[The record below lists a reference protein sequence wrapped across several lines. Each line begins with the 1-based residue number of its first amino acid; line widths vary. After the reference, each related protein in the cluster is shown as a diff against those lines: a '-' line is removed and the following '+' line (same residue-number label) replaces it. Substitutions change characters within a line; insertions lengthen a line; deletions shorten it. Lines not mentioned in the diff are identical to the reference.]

1 MKFMRWKII
10 AISALVLPV
19 LTACQSAPSVLGPMN
34 DIERSLDLSYNSS
47 ELDPKGICG
56 TLLTAKVMRAKSQ
69 ALSISRTSDIKKL
82 NSNLELLLSRMK
94 SVNLEKSQ
102 SADGIKSLLNSLR
115 KIETKSENMKLYD
128 EAAAS
133 WKNLMYLPQ
142 ESYCYDWYNSLD
154 STPTPTS
161 KSDVSEKGA
170 ATESTNIADNCLKL
184 EVESPY
190 DSADFYAFQVYITN
204 KCSYRVS
211 LKGYFYVKTEN
222 GAIYE
227 RPSDSIINFH
237 GNNICGITGNY
248 LDYTFNPG
256 STGEY
261 SSDSVCNSVRSGD
274 TVVSYF
280 IANDP
285 DGKPSLE
292 LNGRWTLN

>member
-1 MKFMRWKII
+1 MNKPNSRLFILI
-10 AISALVLPV
+10 LV
-19 LTACQSAPSVLGPMN
+19 
-34 DIERSLDLSYNSS
+34 I
-47 ELDPKGICG
+47 
-56 TLLTAKVMRAKSQ
+56 
-69 ALSISRTSDIKKL
+69 TSG
-82 NSNLELLLSRMK
+82 LLLSGCSTKPSDTNVATKACDRWAEFSKGVDMSITDISYRESDYQYRLGTTAVEFMALVRNHEEFNYLSDSIDRLNYYLDK
-94 SVNLEKSQ
+94 SSEFNADDFIEFNNLC
-102 SADGIKSLLNSLR
+102 DSL
-115 KIETKSENMKLYD
+115 KKTQETSSETT
-128 EAAAS
+128 
-133 WKNLMYLPQ
+133 
-142 ESYCYDWYNSLD
+142 
-154 STPTPTS
+154 TPS
-161 KSDVSEKGA
+161 ESDVSEKGT

>member
-1 MKFMRWKII
+1 MLFRSVRANKPNSWIFILI
-10 AISALVLPV
+10 LV
-19 LTACQSAPSVLGPMN
+19 
-34 DIERSLDLSYNSS
+34 I
-47 ELDPKGICG
+47 
-56 TLLTAKVMRAKSQ
+56 
-69 ALSISRTSDIKKL
+69 TSG
-82 NSNLELLLSRMK
+82 LLLSGCSAK
-94 SVNLEKSQ
+94 SSDNSVATQFCNRWAEFSKGVNLSVTDKSSREIDYQ
-102 SADGIKSLLNSLR
+102 YRLATTHVAFIALVGKHERFKYLNDSIENLVSFMDKSSEFNADDFIEFNNLCDSL
-115 KIETKSENMKLYD
+115 KKTQETSSETT
-128 EAAAS
+128 
-133 WKNLMYLPQ
+133 
-142 ESYCYDWYNSLD
+142 
-154 STPTPTS
+154 TPS
-161 KSDVSEKGA
+161 ESDVSKKGTA
-170 ATESTNIADNCLKL
+170 SESTNSDDNCLKL

-204 KCSYRVS
+204 TCSYRVS

-222 GAIYE
+222 GGIYE

>member
-56 TLLTAKVMRAKSQ
+56 TLLTAKVYRAKSQ

-133 WKNLMYLPQ
+133 WKNLMYLPE
-142 ESYCYDWYNSLD
+142 ESYCYDWNKSLD

-161 KSDVSEKGA
+161 KSVSVVPGSECD
-170 ATESTNIADNCLKL
+170 IADEISDDGKYICSWHGTGVWTRIK
-184 EVESPY
+184 
-190 DSADFYAFQVYITN
+190 DSGSNPNEGQIAPPT
-204 KCSYRVS
+204 
-211 LKGYFYVKTEN
+211 VK
-222 GAIYE
+222 
-227 RPSDSIINFH
+227 
-237 GNNICGITGNY
+237 
-248 LDYTFNPG
+248 
-256 STGEY
+256 STGHFETVCQTIELPNPNY
-261 SSDSVCNSVRSGD
+261 DGRPTDSRGHIQWPTIRTQQCSQVWVPN
-274 TVVSYF
+274 
-280 IANDP
+280 
-285 DGKPSLE
+285 
-292 LNGRWTLN
+292 

>member
-1 MKFMRWKII
+1 MTKNKVVFVSIK
-10 AISALVLPV
+10 
-19 LTACQSAPSVLGPMN
+19 PSSWIFILIVV
-34 DIERSLDLSYNSS
+34 I
-47 ELDPKGICG
+47 
-56 TLLTAKVMRAKSQ
+56 
-69 ALSISRTSDIKKL
+69 TSG
-82 NSNLELLLSRMK
+82 LLLSGCSAK
-94 SVNLEKSQ
+94 TSDNSV
-102 SADGIKSLLNSLR
+102 
-115 KIETKSENMKLYD
+115 
-128 EAAAS
+128 
-133 WKNLMYLPQ
+133 
-142 ESYCYDWYNSLD
+142 
-154 STPTPTS
+154 
-161 KSDVSEKGA
+161 
-170 ATESTNIADNCLKL
+170 ATQESTNSDDNSVATQESTNSDDNCLKL

-204 KCSYRVS
+204 TCSYRVS